1 MDNGNTTSFI
11 EENPSN
17 ELIEASMK
25 IEESINKL
33 KSDFDRI
40 GVNGDVWTG
49 KVANISKETFDELVT
64 KYYEFKNIDREYI
77 DYLDR
82 K

>member
-1 MDNGNTTSFI
+1 MI
-11 EENPSN
+11 EKLVN
-17 ELIEASMK
+17 EDIKIVEGLFDLK
-25 IEESINKL
+25 GIEESINKL